1 MESAVLERPQSD
13 LTHKGA
19 SEVFELADK
28 QPVLIKRRH
37 DADQVLLNAESYAGL
52 LRFVQNLYLV
62 TRALT
67 KGPERMVDIEGLHWT
82 KLFDADERRTM
93 LLELVEAARASSER
107 KDPAIFNATW
117 KGWAH
122 SAELM
127 NDPAAMKALTAP
139 VDADATVAL
148 ARPIG

>member
-1 MESAVLERPQSD
+1 MA
-13 LTHKGA
+13 
-19 SEVFELADK
+19 
-28 QPVLIKRRH
+28 
-37 DADQVLLNAESYAGL
+37 
-52 LRFVQNLYLV
+52 
-62 TRALT
+62 RALT

-82 KLFDADERRTM
+82 KLFGAGERRTM

-107 KDPAIFNATW
+107 KDPSIFNATW

-127 NDPAAMKALTAP
+127 NDPEALKALTTP

-148 ARPIG
+148 TRPIG